1 MIVGAAAGAGPYQAI
16 QRDGQPGHVEEV
28 EDVEIFELVRA
39 RSAAGCD
46 GRRARR
52 VVLWLA
58 RDQEVQ
64 VEGAAPHIGEDLDG
78 RGCDPLAICTGG
90 CALRFLVFGQHARE
104 QITVARSD
112 WPVLTHLAEC
122 VDEEVD
128 GWVDLVIDG
137 RAVDEQ
143 HPSCY
148 PK

>member
-1 MIVGAAAGAGPYQAI
+1 MHLIVGGGGGEPYRAI

-28 EDVEIFELVRA
+28 EDVEILELVGG
-39 RSAAGCD
+39 RSAAGRD

-78 RGCDPLAICTGG
+78 RGCGPLAVGAGG

-104 QITVARSD
+104 QITVARAD
-112 WPVLTHLAEC
+112 
-122 VDEEVD
+122 
-128 GWVDLVIDG
+128 
-137 RAVDEQ
+137 
-143 HPSCY
+143 
-148 PK
+148 